1 MDSHDHAV
9 SVRCNQVGGIDVTK
23 YRIDI
28 QPTQRFIMAT
38 VSGDFPGA
46 DEARKW
52 WQSVADAAKARGL
65 RRLLFVRYGG
75 RPPDAMGIVDTLR
88 NFQLLDLRDW
98 RIAIVFWDAE
108 RLVEE
113 YQFVSALARSL
124 GFDLVVCD
132 TIAEAEA
139 FLDAPSMEASVS
151 EHAYRTATT
160 TEQAPVRAPSRKH

>member
-1 MDSHDHAV
+1 M
-9 SVRCNQVGGIDVTK
+9 TK

-28 QPTQRFIMAT
+28 QPTQRFILAT

-46 DEARKW
+46 VEARAW
-52 WQSVADAAKARGL
+52 WQSVADAARERGL

-88 NFQLLDLRDW
+88 SFQLLELRDW

-108 RLVEE
+108 RMVED
-113 YQFVSALARSL
+113 YQFVTALARSL

-139 FLDAPSMEASVS
+139 FLDSPPAAATESGRG
-151 EHAYRTATT
+151 YRAATT
-160 TEQAPVRAPSRKH
+160 TDRPVLHAPSRKH